1 MSYFKKKF
9 RNIKKFPRWIYWLP
23 AQTMRFFYYCT
34 MRRRIDDPNNII
46 NADYQ
51 MIGLAWHNRLFYFPC
66 SFEKNLGKN
75 TMAVISASRDGQYI
89 SDLVSHFGI
98 GCLRGSSSR
107 GGANAQREAIRAI
120 QNGKHIAITPDGPRG
135 PRYTMKRGPVQL
147 ASITGKPIVLVAIN
161 ASKYW
166 QFKSWDG
173 FQIPKPGA
181 VLTLVMR
188 GPFYIPADLDDAGIE
203 KYTREM
209 ESKLREIT
217 VD

>member
-1 MSYFKKKF
+1 
-9 RNIKKFPRWIYWLP
+9 
-23 AQTMRFFYYCT
+23 
-34 MRRRIDDPNNII
+34 
-46 NADYQ
+46 
-51 MIGLAWHNRLFYFPC
+51 
-66 SFEKNLGKN
+66 
-75 TMAVISASRDGQYI
+75 MAVISASRDGQYI

-188 GPFYIPADLDDAGIE
+188 GPFYIPADLDDAGLE

-209 ESKLREIT
+209 ESTLREIT

>member
-1 MSYFKKKF
+1 MSYLKKKF

-23 AQTMRFFYYCT
+23 AQIMRFFYYCT
-34 MRRRIDDPNNII
+34 MRRKLDDPNNIFY
-46 NADYQ
+46 ADYQ

-66 SFEKNLGKN
+66 TFETHLGLN

-89 SDLVSHFGI
+89 SDLVSYFGI

-107 GGANAQREAIRAI
+107 GGANAQREAIRAVK
-120 QNGKHIAITPDGPRG
+120 NGKHVAFTPDGPRG
-135 PRYTMKRGPVQL
+135 PKYVMKRGPVQL
-147 ASITGKPIVLVAIN
+147 ASITGKPLVLVAIN

-166 QFKSWDG
+166 QFKSWDD

-181 VLTLVMR
+181 TLTIVMR
-188 GPFYIPADLDDAGIE
+188 GPFHIPANLDDEGIE
-203 KYTREM
+203 RYTREIEAM
-209 ESKLREIT
+209 LREIT